1 MFRIGIT
8 SYPTYGGS
16 GVVAAELGRAL
27 SERGHIVH
35 FISYAPPPG
44 LGSPS
49 GWGGFGDRIFFHEVE
64 VLSYPLFEHS
74 PYPLSLAVKM
84 AEVANYVKLDLLH
97 VHYAIPHAVSAIL
110 AKMMI
115 KDRDLKVITTLHG
128 TDVTLVGNDR
138 SFLPITR
145 WSIEE
150 SDGVTAISDYLKERT
165 LRELVIEKEIE
176 RIYNFVDTEKFNCEG
191 AEEHRKKVAPKGEK
205 ILTHISNFR
214 PVKRVEDVVR
224 IFHLVHQK
232 IPSKLLLV
240 GDGPDRSKAEG
251 IARDLAII
259 EDVIFTGK
267 EDSVQNCLAVS
278 DLLLLPSELESF
290 GLVALE
296 AMSCQVP
303 VIAANTGGLP
313 EVMVSGEMGYLVEIG
328 DVEGM
333 ARRALEILA
342 DDKKKKEMGEKG
354 RERAVSQFDMDKIVP
369 LYEAYYE
376 KILKG

>member
-1 MFRIGIT
+1 MRIGIT

-44 LGSPS
+44 LESRS
-49 GWGGFGDRIFFHEVE
+49 GLGGFGERIYFHEVE

-110 AKMMI
+110 AKKMI
-115 KDRDLKVITTLHG
+115 KERDLKVITTLHG

-145 WSIEE
+145 WAIEE
-150 SDGVTAISDYLKERT
+150 SDGVTAVSDYLKERT
-165 LRELVIEKEIE
+165 LRELVLEKKIE
-176 RIYNFVDTEKFNCEG
+176 RIYNFVDTKIFNCVDSG
-191 AEEHRKKVAPKGEK
+191 VYRKKFVSKGEK
-205 ILTHISNFR
+205 VLIHISNFR
-214 PVKRVEDVVR
+214 PVKRVEDVVKV
-224 IFHLVHQK
+224 FHGVHK
-232 IPSKLLLV
+232 EIPSKLLMV
-240 GDGPDRSKAEG
+240 GDGPERSNAENLV
-251 IARDLAII
+251 RDLDLM
-259 EDVIFTGK
+259 EDVLFLGK
-267 EDSVQNCLAVS
+267 QESVQECLAVS

-296 AMSCQVP
+296 AMSCNVP
-303 VIAANTGGLP
+303 VIAARTGGIS
-313 EVMVSGEMGYLVEIG
+313 EVVISKEMGYLTEIG
-328 DVEGM
+328 DVERM
-333 ARRALEILA
+333 VQLSLEILM
-342 DDKKKKEMGEKG
+342 DEKKRKEMGERG
-354 RERAVSQFDMDKIVP
+354 RRRAVEFFDVDKIVP
-369 LYEAYYE
+369 QYEAYYE
-376 KILKG
+376 KILASR

>member
-1 MFRIGIT
+1 MKIGIT
-8 SYPTYGGS
+8 NYPTYGGS

-27 SERGHIVH
+27 SERGHFVH

-49 GWGGFGDRIFFHEVE
+49 GWGSNGERIYFHEVE

-84 AEVANYVKLDLLH
+84 AEVANYIKLDLLH

-110 AKMMI
+110 AKKML
-115 KDRDLKVITTLHG
+115 KGRDLKVVTTLHG

-150 SDGVTAISDYLKERT
+150 SDGVTAVSDYLKTRT
-165 LRELVIEKEIE
+165 LKDLVLEKDIE
-176 RIYNFVDTEKFNCEG
+176 RIYNFVDTKRFRCKDT
-191 AEEHRKKVAPKGEK
+191 EENRKRVAPKGEK
-205 ILTHISNFR
+205 VLIHISNFR
-214 PVKRVEDVVR
+214 PVKRVEEVVR
-224 IFHLVHQK
+224 IFQK
-232 IPSKLLLV
+232 VRKEIPSKLFLV
-240 GDGPDRSKAEG
+240 GDGPDRGKAESL
-251 IARDLAII
+251 ARDLSLID
-259 EDVIFTGK
+259 DVIFVGK
-267 EDSVQNCLAVS
+267 QDSVQDCLCVS

-303 VIAANTGGLP
+303 VLAANTGGLS
-313 EVMVSGEMGYLVEIG
+313 EVMVSGEMGYLTEIG

-333 ARRALEILA
+333 TNQALEILG
-342 DDKKKKEMGEKG
+342 DGKKRKEMGEKG
-354 RERAVSQFDMDKIVP
+354 RERAVELFDVDKIVP